1 MRDLNKIA
9 AECMAELDK
18 LQIPYREVEKFVVNT
33 RAKSRWGRCQISSNG
48 KFIIS
53 ISDRLLMEDA
63 DIKGLKNTIIHEL
76 LHTCSGCMNH
86 KTKWKFYADKVNR
99 EYGYNIKR
107 TSTADEKGVKEVIRR
122 KKINHKYVCK
132 KCGQIVI
139 RERDRGFENKYHC
152 GICGGNFIKK
162 F

>member
-1 MRDLNKIA
+1 MRNLEKIA
-9 AECMAELDK
+9 VECMEELDK

-33 RAKSRWGRCQISSNG
+33 RAKSRWGRCQTSNTG

-63 DIKGLKNTIIHEL
+63 SMNGLKNTIIHEL
-76 LHTCSGCMNH
+76 LHTCVGCMNH
-86 KTKWKFYADKVNR
+86 KAKWKFYAEKVNR
-99 EYGYNIKR
+99 AYGYDIKR
-107 TSTADEKGVKEVIRR
+107 TSTADEKGVKEVIRKR
-122 KKINHKYVCK
+122 KVNHKYVCE
-132 KCGQIVI
+132 KCGQTVT

-152 GICGGNFIKK
+152 GICGGNFVKE